1 MFFSLSL
8 CVCKTIHYITY
19 YLLVFLVL
27 CFGIQPP
34 SIAFTVSVVCSQRI
48 RGKKENAKSSV
59 ACLVDAK
66 TDESHI
72 KMNCRHTVCEYACI
86 EHIVPA
92 NLKLVFAHR
101 NFSNGIKGS
110 AQPYFRKIFSRKQHK
125 NWWSIAWEWAFIS
138 ITNARFWRFNMKKTN
153 NNNNDVYKF
162 RISSLRLS
170 SIFVDN

>member
-1 MFFSLSL
+1 MRDGGVRSTPRFDLVAQCISSRNKKESGSSSVFLSL

-27 CFGIQPP
+27 CSGIPPP

-125 NWWSIAWEWAFIS
+125 N
-138 ITNARFWRFNMKKTN
+138 
-153 NNNNDVYKF
+153 
-162 RISSLRLS
+162 
-170 SIFVDN
+170 